1 MSKQKKNYS
10 PTFKR
15 NAVKLAIE
23 KGNVAE
29 AARSLGLRSQML
41 YRWKKEQEEF
51 EHNSFPG
58 RGKAKLTDEAR
69 EIARLKKELRVAKME
84 TEILKKA
91 ISIFSESDRKNTDL

>member
-23 KGNVAE
+23 KSNVSE
-29 AARSLGLRSQML
+29 PARSLGLRPQML

-58 RGKAKLTDEAR
+58 RGK
-69 EIARLKKELRVAKME
+69 
-84 TEILKKA
+84 
-91 ISIFSESDRKNTDL
+91 